1 MRGAKQKEM
10 FEISDLRR
18 RETLHFRSVCPFV
31 HQCVGGGGGGGGTLI
46 FSNIR
51 RLRLF
56 LGVQNLE
63 ISIFLGVFRK
73 LNTFW
78 IRRFCGYF

>member
-18 RETLHFRSVCPFV
+18 EILHFRSVCLFSP
-31 HQCVGGGGGGGGTLI
+31 GEEGGGGTLI
-46 FSNIR
+46 FSCIH

-56 LGVQNLE
+56 LGVQNFE
-63 ISIFLGVFRK
+63 FQY
-73 LNTFW
+73 FW
-78 IRRFCGYF
+78 GFPEN